1 MEGEGARSIPR
12 APVLSLR
19 HCMYMYK
26 LFTLRSCRPFAVLS
40 ADGRALRCRPV
51 KHALVL
57 RCGDTPCPTR
67 VCDQCLLQHIS
78 LGTKFSRIEGGTS
91 EFDWAGGRR
100 RKATS
105 TMAVLLR
112 GSLRAF
118 SAWGERN
125 PSALNVMAATT
136 LGGAGDVGAQL
147 IEGADGLGVLD
158 AKRTACVCAWYAPAA
173 LFFWT
178 PFMGG
183 VERTFGTS
191 GAKSVA
197 AKVLCYNLAISTV
210 DITGFHLVSLTPQ
223 VGAEKAV
230 QTLREGYADAVA
242 AGCSLWVPAMTL
254 IFWRVPAHLRLS
266 TSYALDVCWASTM
279 SFLSNRRKN
288 LVEAAPPP
296 APAWSGKLGVRK
308 SVID

>member
-1 MEGEGARSIPR
+1 MASTNCGCYGARERSSGRAKPR
-12 APVLSLR
+12 DISFDL
-19 HCMYMYK
+19 CMFVW
-26 LFTLRSCRPFAVLS
+26 FTLRSCRPFAVLS

-78 LGTKFSRIEGGTS
+78 PRTKFSLARSREGRPSLIGR
-91 EFDWAGGRR
+91 AGRR

-147 IEGADGLGVLD
+147 IEGADGLGALD
-158 AKRTACVCAWYAPAA
+158 AKRTACVGP
-173 LFFWT
+173 
-178 PFMGG
+178 
-183 VERTFGTS
+183 
-191 GAKSVA
+191 
-197 AKVLCYNLAISTV
+197 NLI
-210 DITGFHLVSLTPQ
+210 
-223 VGAEKAV
+223 EN
-230 QTLREGYADAVA
+230 
-242 AGCSLWVPAMTL
+242 L
-254 IFWRVPAHLRLS
+254 IV
-266 TSYALDVCWASTM
+266 
-279 SFLSNRRKN
+279 
-288 LVEAAPPP
+288 
-296 APAWSGKLGVRK
+296 
-308 SVID
+308 

>member
-1 MEGEGARSIPR
+1 
-12 APVLSLR
+12 
-19 HCMYMYK
+19 
-26 LFTLRSCRPFAVLS
+26 
-40 ADGRALRCRPV
+40 
-51 KHALVL
+51 
-57 RCGDTPCPTR
+57 
-67 VCDQCLLQHIS
+67 
-78 LGTKFSRIEGGTS
+78 
-91 EFDWAGGRR
+91 
-100 RKATS
+100 
-105 TMAVLLR
+105 MAVLLR

-147 IEGADGLGVLD
+147 IEGADGLGALD

-296 APAWSGKLGVRK
+296 APAWSGKLGGRK
-308 SVID
+308 SGSD